1 MWLLQK
7 LDLQGINVPYLTDDT
22 NPCPKGV
29 WMLQLVHS
37 LPSTGYVVM
46 YADDDI
52 SINTGYLHQLLSSP
66 MIGHLSPLPLILG
79 SAYTNPR
86 VERTGKN
93 KVSEQEFR

>member
-1 MWLLQK
+1 M
-7 LDLQGINVPYLTDDT
+7 PYLTGDT
-22 NPCPKGV
+22 NPHPKGV

-37 LPSTGYVVM
+37 LPSAGYVVM

-52 SINTGYLHQLLSSP
+52 CINTGYLHHLLSSP
-66 MIGHLSPLPLILG
+66 VIGQLSPLPLILG
-79 SAYTNPR
+79 SVYTNPR